1 MGRLFWKFFLAF
13 WLSQLVTMIGI
24 GIAVDLKHRADGNT
38 RLEHYAEHPPRENM
52 PPPHPEDKRDGA
64 IPPPPPGESRLANT
78 QLPPRPQ
85 AFAPPHRFFFI
96 PWEPLVAGL
105 IVSFIFAATLAWLF
119 SRPIRSLL
127 EGFATLAEGKLDT
140 RMGHVLGKRNDEF
153 GDLGRAFDGM
163 ASKLGGLMAAQKRL
177 LHDVSHE
184 LRSPLARLQAATG
197 LARQQP
203 ENLEVSMS
211 RIEREAQRMD
221 RLIDELLTLSRLGV
235 DAQQVA
241 QFEEI
246 NFGELLEGIVEDARF
261 ETTKAEL
268 SIKLEGNFAPQLR
281 CQPALLHRAVENLV
295 RNAIKFSPAHSL
307 VRLVV
312 EQPESGHFALR
323 IEDEGPGI
331 PPEDLES
338 VFEPFVRGRTSHTI
352 TGYGLG
358 LAIAR
363 SVIQAHGGTL
373 EASNRM
379 QGGLCVRAQLPTS
392 LIVQAKHTS

>member
-24 GIAVDLKHRADGNT
+24 GVAVDLKHRAEGDF
-38 RLEHYAEHPPRENM
+38 RPQHYAEPASRKDM
-52 PPPHPEDKRDGA
+52 PPPRPEDKGEA
-64 IPPPPPGESRLANT
+64 AMPPPVRPMATDGL
-78 QLPPRPQ
+78 PRPPER
-85 AFAPPHRFFFI
+85 AFAPPNRFFFI

-105 IVSFIFAATLAWLF
+105 VVSLIFASTLAWLF
-119 SRPIRSLL
+119 SRPIRNLL

-140 RMGHVLGKRNDEF
+140 RLGHVLGKRNDEF

-163 ASKLGGLMAAQKRL
+163 ASKLGDLMAAQKRL

-235 DAQQVA
+235 DARQAA

-261 ETTKAEL
+261 ETTRAEL
-268 SIKLEGNFAPQLR
+268 SIKLEGTFAPQLR

-295 RNAIKFSPAHSL
+295 RNAIKFSPPHSL

-312 EQPESGHFALR
+312 EPPTADHFALR

-331 PPEDLES
+331 LPEDLES
-338 VFEPFVRGRTSHTI
+338 VFEPFVRGRTSHTV

-373 EASNRM
+373 EATNRM
-379 QGGLCVRAQLPTS
+379 QGGLCVRVQLPTS
-392 LIVQAKHTS
+392 LIVQTKPAQ